1 MAHRMES
8 KVYYRFASALG
19 LVLIATGMFFFIW
32 FRFVSVHNQTMH
44 LTGLGNLGMAAGI
57 YALLYILL
65 GRQFR
70 AFTIGD
76 ERKAS
81 IVAAQIVSLLL
92 TDFSEIFISLAIIGE
107 FRLFGLL
114 AWRYALL
121 WVVQSLV
128 IGLLTVWLV
137 DSYRRVFP
145 PYELLEV
152 FGDVENDVHRKIDDV
167 FYKFHI
173 RDRVHY
179 SKPDLL
185 ERLRDYDGI
194 LINDIPA
201 TEKNDIIKRC
211 FELDKRVYFV
221 PKISDILVKSSRSV
235 NLMDTPLYL
244 CRNNGITTVEL
255 ALKRAFDLILSIL
268 ALLLLSPLFIITACA
283 IKLDDGGPVFYRQK
297 RCTLGGRPFMILKF
311 RSMIVNAEADG
322 RSHPAGEHDD
332 RITRVGRI
340 IRAARIDELPQ
351 LINIVKGDMSI
362 VGPRPERIE
371 HVRIY
376 SEEIPEFSYRNKV
389 KGGLTGYA
397 QVYGKYNTSALDKL
411 KLDLV
416 YITNFSLVLDF
427 QIIMET
433 LKILFSRESTEGFT
447 PSKSA
452 ELHDYPESGKPDN

>member
-1 MAHRMES
+1 MARRMES

-107 FRLFGLL
+107 FRLFWLL

-128 IGLLTVWLV
+128 IGQLTVWLV

-332 RITRVGRI
+332 RITRVGRRICFCRRGLFKKLCWSSSI
-340 IRAARIDELPQ
+340 IACSSS
-351 LINIVKGDMSI
+351 V
-362 VGPRPERIE
+362 
-371 HVRIY
+371 
-376 SEEIPEFSYRNKV
+376 
-389 KGGLTGYA
+389 
-397 QVYGKYNTSALDKL
+397 
-411 KLDLV
+411 
-416 YITNFSLVLDF
+416 SL
-427 QIIMET
+427 
-433 LKILFSRESTEGFT
+433 
-447 PSKSA
+447 
-452 ELHDYPESGKPDN
+452 